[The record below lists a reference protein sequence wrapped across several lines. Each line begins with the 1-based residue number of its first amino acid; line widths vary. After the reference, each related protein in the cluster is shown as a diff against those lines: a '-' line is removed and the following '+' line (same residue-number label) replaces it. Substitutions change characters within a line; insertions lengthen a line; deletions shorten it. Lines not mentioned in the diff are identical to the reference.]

1 MLCYI
6 FLFLSNC
13 SLISCSRN
21 FSVINRMKFV
31 FLFYPNWLHT
41 YLLVYNS
48 HVSISAKKCFWCR
61 IQYQTQKNWLV
72 KHVFKIF
79 SRYFNIFK
87 IFYVYEILFWK
98 INMVHCALHAIMW
111 CSDLANNSFNSSFA
125 KPSQIIVRYQV

>member
-13 SLISCSRN
+13 SLISCSTN
-21 FSVINRMKFV
+21 FSVINRMIF
-31 FLFYPNWLHT
+31 FLFYKNWLHT

-48 HVSISAKKCFWCR
+48 YVSISAKMFLVQNS
-61 IQYQTQKNWLV
+61 IPNQK
-72 KHVFKIF
+72 KHSFKIF

-87 IFYVYEILFWK
+87 IIYVYEILFWK
-98 INMVHCALHAIMW
+98 IKMVLCALHAIMW